1 MIKLYKCYSIKNN
14 IVMNNKISFVMI
26 SYNGIFRN
34 VMATPKIISG
44 ITSNEQFLLHGFYD
58 NEILS
63 NINYRNI
70 LFIYSRKLDESNN
83 DKVNSFELPR
93 PKPCKLPKIY
103 GDIFLFMFNS
113 NNYMYEDLTKDMWD
127 IISIKK

>member
-1 MIKLYKCYSIKNN
+1 
-14 IVMNNKISFVMI
+14 MNNKISFVMI
-26 SYNGIFRN
+26 SYNGIMRN
-34 VMATPKIISG
+34 VMANPKIISG
-44 ITSNEQFLLHGFYD
+44 LTSNEKSLLHGFYD
-58 NEILS
+58 NDILS
-63 NINYRNI
+63 NINYGNI
-70 LFIYSRKLDESNN
+70 LFIYGRRLDENNN
-83 DKVNSFELPR
+83 DKVNSFELPT